1 MAPSLNLCK
10 DDSFAWNPKS
20 CEDQYVGRAIMAEH
34 NKLFKNNEHYDDD
47 YIEII
52 KNTDI
57 DCLFLEADEP
67 IYSVADT
74 ATTASLTSSE
84 DDETLSVATA
94 DSASSAGNAP
104 KALNTN
110 DAEGI
115 PNDIECHAV
124 YPEDEEVCYMVPVPK
139 NGKPRDLSL
148 TPISIMVIET
158 IGAAKS
164 KKVLKVL
171 FDPGSSK
178 TMISSEIVPKKAT
191 AKSLSTEKKVNTI
204 AGAMMANKM
213 VYLRNIKL
221 PEFDKNRKI

>member
-1 MAPSLNLCK
+1 
-10 DDSFAWNPKS
+10 
-20 CEDQYVGRAIMAEH
+20 MAEY

-84 DDETLSVATA
+84 DDETLSFATT

-104 KALNTN
+104 KALTTN

-115 PNDIECHAV
+115 LNDVECHAV
-124 YPEDEEVCYMVPVPK
+124 YPEDEEVCYMV
-139 NGKPRDLSL
+139 L
-148 TPISIMVIET
+148 
-158 IGAAKS
+158 
-164 KKVLKVL
+164 
-171 FDPGSSK
+171 
-178 TMISSEIVPKKAT
+178 VPKKWQT
-191 AKSLSTEKKVNTI
+191 
-204 AGAMMANKM
+204 
-213 VYLRNIKL
+213 
-221 PEFDKNRKI
+221 